1 MGVIVKDLFC
11 GYGDIVILKSINF
24 ELKDGEILGVIG
36 PNGSGKTTLL
46 RAITKVIHP
55 KSGHIFING
64 KSINQLSLKE
74 LSRTISV
81 VSQYQNIELLT
92 NMTVMEFVLLGRIPY
107 FRRLQFTETAKD
119 EEIVADCMKL
129 TETYELRDKYIHQI
143 SGGERQ
149 LAYIARALSQEPK
162 ILLLDEP
169 TAHLDIGHQIKILD
183 LLKKLNKERNIT
195 IFIILHDLNL
205 ASEYCDRLILL
216 NRGMLY
222 RAGPP
227 EEVLQYSII
236 EEVYKT
242 PVIVKE
248 NPLSSKPFVI
258 FVTKEQLQKHLQ
270 EGAAQ

>member
-1 MGVIVKDLFC
+1 MGLIVRDLFC
-11 GYGDIVILKSINF
+11 GYNNTVILKNINF
-24 ELKDGEILGVIG
+24 VLQDGEILGVIG

-46 RAITKVIHP
+46 RVITKVIP
-55 KSGHIFING
+55 PRSGYIFING
-64 KSINQLSLKE
+64 RNISKISVKE
-74 LSRTISV
+74 LAKTISV
-81 VSQYQNIELLT
+81 VSQYQNIELFA

-107 FRRLQFTETAKD
+107 FKRLQFVETPKD
-119 EEIVADCMKL
+119 EEIAAECMKL
-129 TETYELRDKYIHQI
+129 TGIYELKDKYIHQI

-149 LAYIARALSQEPK
+149 LTYIARALSQEPK
-162 ILLLDEP
+162 MLLLDEP

-183 LLKKLNKERNIT
+183 LLKKLNKEKNLT

-216 NRGMLY
+216 DNGTLQK
-222 RAGPP
+222 AGPP

-236 EEVYKT
+236 EKVYKT

-258 FVTKEQLQKHLQ
+258 FVTKEQLQKYT
-270 EGAAQ
+270 